1 MGAAA
6 GFIGFLTNNVI
17 TFVFVLSLLVFVHE
31 MGHYLVGRWS
41 GIRIM
46 AFSIGFGPEIAGF
59 TDRHGTRWKLS
70 LIPLGGYVRFFGD
83 EDASSKTDVD
93 QLSAMTEEERAQSF
107 AGAKLWKRAATVAA
121 GPIANFILA
130 IAIFAVLF
138 SIYGRT
144 AADPVVAMVT
154 RDGAAAEAGIEP
166 GDRLV
171 AIDGVKIT
179 TFDEV
184 QRYVGLRPSRTI
196 VLSVERDG
204 QKRDFQ
210 IIPKLVEDTDQFG
223 NKMEMGRIG
232 IALVDPLVTAIEPA
246 GPAAKA
252 GILAG
257 DRLVAIDGNNVATYY
272 DIGRYVS
279 DRPGKSIV
287 LTVQRNG
294 QMRDFP
300 VVPERLTDTDASGNK
315 KDVGSIGIAPIDP
328 LVGSIAPDSP
338 AEAAGLEL
346 GDRILSVDGRAIG
359 SIGEVQRY
367 AAAHADKPV
376 TLSVE
381 RNGQTRDLSVT
392 PKKSEEADAFGTQTE
407 IATIG
412 ITDGQK
418 PIKLR
423 YEAYGPLQ
431 AVGEGVKQTGSIISG
446 TFEYIANVIGGY
458 MKADQLGGPIRV
470 AQLSGQMATLGF
482 AAVLQFAAILSV
494 SIGLLNLMPVPV
506 LDGGHLMFYAIEA
519 VRGKPLGAR
528 AQDIA
533 FRIGFAMV
541 LSLMVFATWNDI
553 SSRLG

>member
-1 MGAAA
+1 MGSAA

-93 QLSAMTEEERAQSF
+93 QLSAMTEEERARSF

-171 AIDGVKIT
+171 AIDGVNVT

-184 QRYVGLRPSRTI
+184 QRYVGLRPGRTI

-204 QKRDFQ
+204 QKRDFR
-210 IIPKLVEDTDQFG
+210 IVPKLVEDTDQFG

-232 IALVDPLVTAIEPA
+232 IALVDPLVTTVEPA

-257 DRLVAIDGNNVATYY
+257 DRLIAIGGNNVATYY

-294 QMRDFP
+294 EIRDFP
-300 VVPERLTDTDASGNK
+300 IVAETMTDTDASGNK
-315 KDVGSIGIAPIDP
+315 KDVGSIGIGPIDP

-338 AEAAGLEL
+338 AEAAGLAI

-367 AAAHADKPV
+367 AASHADKPI

-381 RNGQTRDLSVT
+381 RNGQARDVTVT
-392 PKKSEEADAFGTQTE
+392 PKKSEETDAFGAQTQ

-412 ITDGQK
+412 ITDGQR

-423 YEAYGPLQ
+423 YEEYGPLQ
-431 AVGEGVKQTGSIISG
+431 ALSEGVKQTGSIVSG
-446 TFEYIANVIGGY
+446 TFEYLANVIGGY

>member
-184 QRYVGLRPSRTI
+184 QRYVGLRPGRTI
-196 VLSVERDG
+196 TLSVERDG
-204 QKRDFQ
+204 QKRDFK

-257 DRLVAIDGNNVATYY
+257 DRLVAVDGNNVATYY

-294 QMRDFP
+294 QIRDFP
-300 VVPERLTDTDASGNK
+300 VVPEKLTDTDASGNK

-338 AEAAGLEL
+338 AEAASLEL
-346 GDRILSVDGRAIG
+346 GDRILSVDGRAVS

-376 TLSVE
+376 TLSIE
-381 RNGQTRDLSVT
+381 RNGQARDLPVT

-446 TFEYIANVIGGY
+446 TFEYLANVIGGY